1 VPKISGQVDRLMAI
15 LDETTHA
22 MQQHPS
28 DEGRTMISLT
38 HGSLVCIDP
47 AHAVAG
53 RGVNSQNSPP

>member
-1 VPKISGQVDRLMAI
+1 MAI